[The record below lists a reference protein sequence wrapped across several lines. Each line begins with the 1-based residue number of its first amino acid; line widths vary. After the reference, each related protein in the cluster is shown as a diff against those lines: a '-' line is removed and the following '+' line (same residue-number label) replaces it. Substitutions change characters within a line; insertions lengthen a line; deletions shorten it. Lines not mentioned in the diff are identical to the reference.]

1 MLFLRRGG
9 RRLAFGV
16 RFMPPEDKARQNIDR
31 QLAQCGWIV
40 QDASEIDISAGP
52 GVAVRE
58 YPLTVGEADY
68 LLYAFGKAI
77 GIVEAKPEGHSL
89 KGVETQSLK
98 YLNGLA
104 EGIPSYGRPLPFHF
118 ESTGKVTQFT
128 NLLDPH
134 PRSREVFTFHRPEE
148 LRRLAGLDHQHRA
161 LLRDMPDLNT
171 VKLWQVQ
178 TTAIG
183 NLEKSLADNRPRTLI
198 QMATGSGKTFT
209 AVNFIYRLVKFA
221 QAKRILFLVDRTNL
235 GRQTLAEF
243 QKFDSPHSQYK
254 FTEEFNVQL
263 LRRNLIDPAAR
274 VCITTI
280 QRLYS
285 MLKGE
290 EDFDEANEEGSM
302 FETGAA
308 ASLIK
313 ESLPVVY
320 NANIPIDTFDYIVTD
335 ECHRSIYNLWRQT
348 LEYFDAF
355 LIGLTPHRRSRPS
368 GFSSTT

>member
-1 MLFLRRGG
+1 MLH
-9 RRLAFGV
+9 GV
-16 RFMPPEDKARQNIDR
+16 SSSCSSCVGVSVAWRSGFDFMPPEDKARQNIDR

-58 YPLTVGEADY
+58 YPLTVGEAEY

-148 LRRLAGLDHQHRA
+148 LRRLTGLDHQHRA

-302 FETGAA
+302 FETGTA
-308 ASLIK
+308 ASLVK

-320 NANIPIDTFDYIVTD
+320 NANLPIDTFDYIVTD

-355 LIGLTPHRRSRPS
+355 LIGLTATP
-368 GFSSTT
+368 